1 MKNIAIN
8 GFGRIGRL
16 TFRNLMQRKNLNVS
30 AINDLTDI
38 NTLAHL
44 LKYDSVQGKYPGEVQ
59 VDGSAL
65 IVDGHRIEI
74 TAERDPSNLPWNNHN
89 IDLVVE
95 STGRFLTTELAQK
108 HIDAGAKRVLLSAPA
123 KSADIPTF
131 VLGVNDSGLTD
142 QPIVSNA
149 SCTTNCGAPMTK
161 VIHDH
166 LVVERGFL
174 TTVHAYTSDQNI
186 LDAPHADL
194 RRARAAALSIIP
206 TRTGAAKAI
215 GLVMPSMQGKIDGV
229 AARVPTPT
237 GSFTQISF
245 QTEKTAS
252 IEEIMQFFKEAAASN
267 LKGVL
272 EYSED
277 PLVSTDI
284 IGNPH
289 SCIFDATLTKASEN
303 LITVF
308 GWYDNEMGYAT
319 RMADMTERMTA

>member
-1 MKNIAIN
+1 MKSIAIN

-16 TFRNLMQRKNLNVS
+16 TFRNLMQRKDLKVK

-44 LKYDSVQGKYPGEVQ
+44 LKYDSVQGKYPGEVH
-59 VDGSAL
+59 VEGNAL
-65 IVDGHRIEI
+65 IVDGHSIEI
-74 TAERDPSNLPWNNHN
+74 TAERDPSSLPWNNHK

-108 HIDAGAKRVLLSAPA
+108 HIDAGATRVLLSAPA

-131 VLGVNDSGLTD
+131 VLGVNDSRLSD

-206 TRTGAAKAI
+206 TKTGAAKAI

-245 QTEKTAS
+245 QTKKTAS
-252 IEEIMQFFKEAAASN
+252 IEEIMQFFNEAAASN

>member
-1 MKNIAIN
+1 
-8 GFGRIGRL
+8 
-16 TFRNLMQRKNLNVS
+16 
-30 AINDLTDI
+30 
-38 NTLAHL
+38 
-44 LKYDSVQGKYPGEVQ
+44 
-59 VDGSAL
+59 
-65 IVDGHRIEI
+65 
-74 TAERDPSNLPWNNHN
+74 
-89 IDLVVE
+89 
-95 STGRFLTTELAQK
+95 
-108 HIDAGAKRVLLSAPA
+108 
-123 KSADIPTF
+123 
-131 VLGVNDSGLTD
+131 
-142 QPIVSNA
+142 
-149 SCTTNCGAPMTK
+149 MTK

-252 IEEIMQFFKEAAASN
+252 IEEIMQFFKEAAASDLN
-267 LKGVL
+267 GVL

-289 SCIFDATLTKASEN
+289 SCIFDATLTKASGN

-319 RMADMTERMTA
+319 RMADMTERMTS

>member
-16 TFRNLMQRKNLNVS
+16 TFRNLMQRNDLNVT

-44 LKYDSVQGKYPGEVQ
+44 LKYDSVQGKYPGKVRVE
-59 VDGSAL
+59 GNAL
-65 IVDGHRIEI
+65 IVDGHSIEI
-74 TAERDPSNLPWNNHN
+74 TAERDPSNLPWNNHK

-95 STGRFLTTELAQK
+95 STGRFLTTESAQK

-123 KSADIPTF
+123 KSEDIPTF
-131 VLGVNDSGLTD
+131 VLGVNDSGLSD
-142 QPIVSNA
+142 QLIVSNA

-166 LVVERGFL
+166 LVVQRGFL

-237 GSFTQISF
+237 GSFTTTSRS
-245 QTEKTAS
+245 TEGRLLDEGPPESPRPLWEQEGAERSTTGS
-252 IEEIMQFFKEAAASN
+252 QEIFAWF
-267 LKGVL
+267 GV
-272 EYSED
+272 
-277 PLVSTDI
+277 
-284 IGNPH
+284 
-289 SCIFDATLTKASEN
+289 
-303 LITVF
+303 
-308 GWYDNEMGYAT
+308 
-319 RMADMTERMTA
+319 

>member
-1 MKNIAIN
+1 MKSIAIN

-16 TFRNLMQRKNLNVS
+16 TFRNLMQRKDLKVK

-44 LKYDSVQGKYPGEVQ
+44 LKYDSVQGKYPGEVH
-59 VDGSAL
+59 VEGNAL
-65 IVDGHRIEI
+65 IVDGHSIEI
-74 TAERDPSNLPWNNHN
+74 TAERDPSSLPWNNHK

-95 STGRFLTTELAQK
+95 STGRFLTTDLAQK
-108 HIDAGAKRVLLSAPA
+108 HIDAGATRVLLSAPA

-131 VLGVNDSGLTD
+131 VLGVNDSGLSD

-206 TRTGAAKAI
+206 TKTGAAKAI

-245 QTEKTAS
+245 QTKKTAS
-252 IEEIMQFFKEAAASN
+252 IEEIMQFFNEAAANN